1 MPSFM
6 SKVFGRKKE
15 DAKEKPLMSRNS
27 HQSLLEGKFED
38 VRRTPSP
45 IVTTGESSPRE
56 GSFGLFRTK
65 SRSAVKSPTSPVPRL
80 AELPT
85 LSLNLPG
92 QREENNS
99 RSLGVVFEGDRDVVL
114 DDSVIGLKRL
124 NPAETITLV
133 KACSQVI
140 TERGMLLL
148 CKSFVCWT
156 NGLQGLET
164 LGIMHPHWHSASPEN
179 QRRLISLFIRSLSPQ
194 KSTSTP
200 FETELKFTRSP
211 HDVAAVLRWGLR
223 HLQLDGTS
231 FGKEPAEWAWYQ
243 TFSKEERAAEYPPKA
258 FTTKLMPLLP
268 KPHLDLLMATLEI
281 ESSLAAHAEHN
292 SISGSKMS
300 KFLGLWLL
308 TASRAEADDDWESFY
323 ARWERAG
330 RILEHLFLAR
340 IRFVNVI
347 SFQNG

>member
-1 MPSFM
+1 
-6 SKVFGRKKE
+6 
-15 DAKEKPLMSRNS
+15 
-27 HQSLLEGKFED
+27 
-38 VRRTPSP
+38 
-45 IVTTGESSPRE
+45 
-56 GSFGLFRTK
+56 
-65 SRSAVKSPTSPVPRL
+65 
-80 AELPT
+80 
-85 LSLNLPG
+85 
-92 QREENNS
+92 
-99 RSLGVVFEGDRDVVL
+99 
-114 DDSVIGLKRL
+114 
-124 NPAETITLV
+124 
-133 KACSQVI
+133 
-140 TERGMLLL
+140 
-148 CKSFVCWT
+148 
-156 NGLQGLET
+156 
-164 LGIMHPHWHSASPEN
+164 MHPHWHSASPEN

-340 IRFVNVI
+340 IRDESVNHRMPMRLTELVNQYPYSRTSMSVEQDDMLPSPRFTTRSYDALFVRIDAELETAEVEKPKSNRLRLIAHAFKLDVAETGAVVQAWDTI
-347 SFQNG
+347 KK